1 MHILSKQAIIQHKG
15 TPAVKRLIPELRHP
29 ESNEI
34 CSTPPQLHD
43 AVCSFYQPLYTPE
56 DIDHANV
63 ELLTNSIPTTD
74 RLSDTCHSL
83 ITRPFHISEI
93 RQGASRSPRRSS
105 PGPDGLPYEILCVAL
120 ENERSAALATKVYSD
135 ALQNALYPSSWQ
147 ETCMSLLPKKGDLTS
162 LKNWR
167 PISLINTDAKAF
179 TRLLNARLMPYLS
192 KIITT
197 NQLGFMPGR
206 FIADHGQ
213 LLQLI
218 QMSAEKTD
226 STTIGL
232 LLDQEKAYDRIHP
245 SYLSRIMLAFNIPQ
259 LIVDTVISLFFYT
272 RIQVNINGHLTD
284 TRITQSRGLR
294 QGDPLSPLLFN
305 IAFDP
310 FLRMVSQ
317 DRHLKGF
324 NFPTE
329 LPSSHL
335 PASFEYTLQRFDQL
349 HLSED
354 APNIDPSV
362 EPSHGPPSVSPPSV
376 KILAYADDA
385 LVFLKDTSDFLRL
398 QQAVN
403 IYSTAS
409 NALLNYNKTQ
419 AFSLSG
425 DPHPQWQAFLAEHN
439 ITLRHDRNSPSHLTY
454 LGFAICSSTSQR
466 SHFANLPTQKI
477 QHACFCLIH

>member
-167 PISLINTDAKAF
+167 PISLINTDAKVF

-197 NQLGFMPGR
+197 NQLGFMPG
-206 FIADHGQ
+206 HG
-213 LLQLI
+213 LYHDW
-218 QMSAEKTD
+218 T
-226 STTIGL
+226 
-232 LLDQEKAYDRIHP
+232 
-245 SYLSRIMLAFNIPQ
+245 
-259 LIVDTVISLFFYT
+259 
-272 RIQVNINGHLTD
+272 
-284 TRITQSRGLR
+284 
-294 QGDPLSPLLFN
+294 
-305 IAFDP
+305 
-310 FLRMVSQ
+310 
-317 DRHLKGF
+317 
-324 NFPTE
+324 PT
-329 LPSSHL
+329 
-335 PASFEYTLQRFDQL
+335 
-349 HLSED
+349 
-354 APNIDPSV
+354 
-362 EPSHGPPSVSPPSV
+362 
-376 KILAYADDA
+376 
-385 LVFLKDTSDFLRL
+385 
-398 QQAVN
+398 
-403 IYSTAS
+403 
-409 NALLNYNKTQ
+409 
-419 AFSLSG
+419 
-425 DPHPQWQAFLAEHN
+425 
-439 ITLRHDRNSPSHLTY
+439 
-454 LGFAICSSTSQR
+454 
-466 SHFANLPTQKI
+466 
-477 QHACFCLIH
+477 